1 MRMFIF
7 ILMISLPLDVWN
19 AENKKVCSNLDTN
32 KIINVSQVCVGDK
45 TLQGKITEIIKPAI
59 GPIAYMVLDEQTK
72 EIKKLNNL
80 VLKELGTCASKDQM
94 SFCVGQTVVDYDG
107 SKEIVA
113 GFVTPE
119 HGDKKV
125 FVMLA
130 SSTPGKFS
138 YLPVE
143 DVMEQVQISQT
154 GFVKAVGTCHED
166 SKLNNKKLIE
176 ECAKNDLQRMANLK
190 CNLFQQGNGKII
202 FDIKSLEIKTNC
214 QSSTDKKSIMWCR
227 ADSFVKCDSDAGVLK
242 SLSRF
247 MSQFKREPLQADK
260 KIEISDLVRN
270 PKKVE
275 PKEIKT
281 SIKDQARER

>member
-1 MRMFIF
+1 MRVFIF
-7 ILMISLPLDVWN
+7 ILMISLPIVVLN
-19 AENKKVCSNLDTN
+19 AENKKECVSLDTN

-45 TLQGKITEIIKPAI
+45 SLHGKVSEIIKPAI
-59 GPIAYMVLDEQTK
+59 GPISFMVLDEQTK

-80 VLKELGTCASKDQM
+80 ILIELGTCASKDQM
-94 SFCVGQTVVDYDG
+94 SFCIGQTVVDYDG
-107 SKEIVA
+107 SKEIVS

-125 FVMLA
+125 FVRLA
-130 SSTPGKFS
+130 SNTPGKFS

-190 CNLFQQGNGKII
+190 CNLFQQGNGKIV
-202 FDIKSLEIKTNC
+202 FDINSLEIKTSC
-214 QSSTDKKSIMWCR
+214 QASTDIKPITWCR
-227 ADSFVKCDSDAGVLK
+227 ADSFVKCDSDVGVLK
-242 SLSRF
+242 TLSRF
-247 MSQFKREPLQADK
+247 MSKFKREPLQADK
-260 KIEISDLVRN
+260 KNEISDLDRN

-281 SIKDQARER
+281 AIKDQVRER